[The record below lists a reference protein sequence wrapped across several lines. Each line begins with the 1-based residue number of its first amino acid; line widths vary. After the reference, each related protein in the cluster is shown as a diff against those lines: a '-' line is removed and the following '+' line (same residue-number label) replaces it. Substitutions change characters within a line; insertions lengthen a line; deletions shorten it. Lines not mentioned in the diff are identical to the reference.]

1 MDQVRSLIGP
11 IRKKWVYHFIIS
23 SKTNNIEKPEWYLN
37 QTLRWIYEKIDTI
50 ESRVKLNPASD
61 SGCQNVKHMFIV
73 CMLELPMMRL
83 AEDIKKISNS
93 ETVEHPINEVLLVHT
108 YNEVMQFCKV
118 ISQLLGDCYYDLDDK
133 SDLLSVFSDQKLF
146 ERIIDIEW
154 EYAGTNLTQITDSP
168 IRWNPVLE
176 GEFVDNYKIPRCVDR
191 LLMLIKSI
199 TERVE
204 CFQQID
210 CQFKLIELQC
220 YLLNK
225 FLTFLRKST
234 ESSPISMDLISDIL
248 FVKDESTIDLT
259 RVLRILNGVNF
270 LRLVLKEKFFIPSNV
285 IDNLDTSLLE
295 KSNKLALDYKLFFYK
310 LVEKVVAIYDYVE
323 CDLNKF
329 LDFVEP
335 KLSPHIFAIIKD
347 EASKIHQ
354 ERQTQNLLEGLSV
367 GGGCK

>member
-1 MDQVRSLIGP
+1 MDNIIRP
-11 IRKKWVYHFIIS
+11 IRKRFVYHFIVS
-23 SKTNNIEKPEWYLN
+23 EKTNSIEKPEWYLSK
-37 QTLRWIYEKIDTI
+37 TLTWIHDKIDTI
-50 ESRVKLNPASD
+50 EAKVKLDKSSD
-61 SGCQNVKHMFIV
+61 SGCRNVRHLFIV
-73 CMLELPMMRL
+73 GMLELPMMRL
-83 AEDIKKISNS
+83 KKDIKKKDAKPMDEI
-93 ETVEHPINEVLLVHT
+93 LLVHN

-118 ISQLLGDCYYDLDDK
+118 IRQLLGDCYYDLDEK
-133 SDLLSVFSDQKLF
+133 TDLLSVFADQWLF
-146 ERIIDIEW
+146 ERIIEVEW
-154 EYAGTNLTQITDSP
+154 NYASKNLSQITDTP

-220 YLLNK
+220 FLLERFLK
-225 FLTFLRKST
+225 FLRNST
-234 ESSPISMDLISDIL
+234 ESSPISMDVISDIL
-248 FVKDESTIDLT
+248 FFKDESTIDLT
-259 RVLRILNGVNF
+259 RMLRILNGVNF

-285 IDNLDTSLLE
+285 IDNLDATLKD
-295 KSNKLALDYKLFFYK
+295 KSDKLALDYKLFFYK
-310 LVEKVVAIYDYVE
+310 LVEKVVAIYDYVD

-329 LDFVEP
+329 LHFVEP

-347 EASKIHQ
+347 ETSKIHQ

-367 GGGCK
+367 GGGK